1 MFETLYRRQFTVR
14 LQQAAPFAEDRSLYL
29 DYLAKQGHAIATIRA
44 VARDILAVAERIEIS
59 PPTKPT
65 SATVEAAVSLWM
77 NSTQRVSIATR
88 NRVVNNGKAWLRFSG
103 LLIERERPQPFADQV
118 EQFIHYMRDERGLA
132 ATSIASSLKTVQ
144 GFLSWFEP
152 RKPLLSSVELTD
164 VDQHLAAKGRECWS
178 RRTVAT
184 NAQRLRAF
192 FRYAEQQRWCRP
204 GISSGIELPRI
215 YRMENVPLGP
225 TWDQVRALI
234 ATTAGGST
242 RDLRDRAALLLF
254 AVYGLRCSEV
264 RQLLLGDIDWEQ
276 ETITVRRAKCRRTQT
291 FPLTREVGDAIIRY
305 IREARPKCQCREVF
319 ITLKAPWRSVSH
331 VGFYD
336 GIRERL
342 DRLGIDLTHRGP
354 HALRHACATHLLAE
368 GFSLKEIGDHLGH
381 ASPEATRIYA
391 KVDMTGLKA
400 VADFDL
406 GGLR

>member
-1 MFETLYRRQFTVR
+1 L
-14 LQQAAPFAEDRSLYL
+14 AESRSRYL
-29 DYLAKQGHAIATIRA
+29 DYLAKQGHAVATIRG
-44 VARDILAVAERIEIS
+44 VARDILAVAERVEVS

-77 NSTQRVSIATR
+77 NSTERASISTR
-88 NRVVNNGKAWLRFSG
+88 TRVVNNGTAWLRFSG
-103 LLIERERPQPFADQV
+103 LLIERKRPQPFADQV
-118 EQFIHYMRDERGLA
+118 EQFIRYMRDERGLSP
-132 ATSIASSLKTVQ
+132 ATIASRLKTVQ

-152 RKPLLSSVELTD
+152 LKPLLSSVELAD

-225 TWDQVRALI
+225 TWEQVRALI
-234 ATTAGGST
+234 ATTDGGSA

-264 RQLLLGDIDWEQ
+264 RQIRLDDIDWEQ

-305 IREARPKCQCREVF
+305 IREARPKCECREVF

-331 VGFYD
+331 CGFYD
-336 GIRERL
+336 GIRDRL

-391 KVDMTGLKA
+391 KVDMAGLKA

>member
-1 MFETLYRRQFTVR
+1 LFETLYRRQFTVR
-14 LQQAAPFAEDRSLYL
+14 LQQTAPFAEDRSRYL
-29 DYLAKQGHAIATIRA
+29 DYLAKQGHAVATIRA
-44 VARDILAVAERIEIS
+44 VARDILVLAARMEIS
-59 PPTKPT
+59 VLTRPT
-65 SATVEAAVSLWM
+65 SATVEAVVAQWM
-77 NSTQRVSIATR
+77 ESTQRSSPAIRTR
-88 NRVVNNGKAWLRFSG
+88 MVNIGKAWLRFAG
-103 LLIERERPQPFADQV
+103 LFAEVERSEPFADQV
-118 EQFIHYMRDERGLA
+118 EQFIRYMRDERGLSP
-132 ATSIASSLKTVQ
+132 ATIESRLKTVQ
-144 GFLSWFEP
+144 GFLSWLEP
-152 RKPLLSSVELTD
+152 RKPSLSSVELTD
-164 VDQHLAAKGRECWS
+164 VDQHLSAKGRECWS

-184 NAQRLRAF
+184 NAQRLRGF

-215 YRMENVPLGP
+215 YRMEDVPLGP
-225 TWDQVRALI
+225 TWDQVKALI
-234 ATTAGGST
+234 ATTDGGSA

-254 AVYGLRCSEV
+254 AVYGLRCGEV

-276 ETITVRRAKCRRTQT
+276 ETITVRRTKCRRMQT

-305 IREARPKCQCREVF
+305 IREARPKCACREVF

-336 GIRERL
+336 GIRDRL

-381 ASPEATRIYA
+381 SSPESTRIYA